1 MSNVNSISWFRDKL
15 EAKKGSIT
23 NNVNLNLPDLQ
34 FYLMCEKHYK
44 VNRGVFNTIDAW
56 FYEYGI
62 VSIIQRRT
70 SVLAF
75 LDFVKEAEQDSQ
87 QQKFIRFG
95 HGGFTCKLQQF
106 IENSSGEREII

>member
-1 MSNVNSISWFRDKL
+1 MSKVNSITWFRDKS
-15 EAKKGSIT
+15 EAKKETIT
-23 NNVNLNLPDLQ
+23 KNVNLNLPDLQ
-34 FYLMCEKHYK
+34 FFLMCQKHYR

-62 VSIIQRRT
+62 VSIIHRRT

-75 LDFVKEAEQDSQ
+75 LDFVKEADQDSD

-95 HGGFTCKLQQF
+95 HGGLTSRLQQF
-106 IENSSGEREII
+106 MEDSSGEREIV